1 GRQIHAINIFSDGE
15 RIARIGLDRLDSP
28 YPFALALPQDETERL
43 LEEHVVRHG
52 VMVERNTELMALDQN
67 DERVAARVRIDG
79 SQMDEIRC
87 DYLIGCDGGHSTVRR
102 LLGMPF
108 RGGSY
113 KETVL
118 LAVIRLQSDVEK
130 DEAQAFLDPK
140 GL

>member
-1 GRQIHAINIFSDGE
+1 
-15 RIARIGLDRLDSP
+15 
-28 YPFALALPQDETERL
+28 
-43 LEEHVVRHG
+43 
-52 VMVERNTELMALDQN
+52 MALDQN

-130 DEAQAFLDPK
+130 DEAQAFLDP
-140 GL
+140 